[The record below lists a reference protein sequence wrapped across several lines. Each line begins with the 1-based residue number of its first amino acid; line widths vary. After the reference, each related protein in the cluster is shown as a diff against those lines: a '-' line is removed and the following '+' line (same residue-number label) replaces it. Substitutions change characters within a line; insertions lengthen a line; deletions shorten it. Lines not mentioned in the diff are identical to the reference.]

1 MRKKF
6 IPLSL
11 ALCLTL
17 SGCGGNVV
25 LERSY
30 SVSTPHS
37 EVYWENEGADTLRAD
52 SYQDLVNA
60 LLLLLGE
67 HSEEGVVRIYSE
79 EDAAA
84 MAEQACKEVQEETAL
99 GAYLLDYISYT
110 DTQERAYY
118 EMHVRLGYR
127 RTAEEQ
133 AGIVTAT
140 STEALPD
147 LLRLTAREGSLSRI
161 AVRFTYF
168 TADRDGIR
176 DMVYDINS
184 PGESTRII
192 SKLMQWT
199 DDRQVHIHTIL
210 HQNKG
215 DENARGHIGTEIN
228 NKSETVLRVE
238 KDKNEDLISTVEAV
252 YIRDVSFPSF
262 AFRINSEALPEIISD
277 YEPTPDS
284 RGNEAWDPY
293 HDISEDTHR
302 SALDS
307 VFTTPEKML
316 RHGELMDALR
326 EAYGNEDIE
335 LSDYKLKILITFLR
349 NKRMIEQVDKGKKKG
364 NPYRY
369 LHDFYY

>member
-1 MRKKF
+1 MKKR
-6 IPLSL
+6 ILL
-11 ALCLTL
+11 LAAALCLL
-17 SGCGGNVV
+17 CSGCGGGL
-25 LERSY
+25 LEREWS
-30 SVSTPHS
+30 SVTPHS
-37 EVYWENEGADTLRAD
+37 AGYWENGDKDTLRAD

-118 EMHVRLGYR
+118 EMHVHLGYR

-176 DMVYDINS
+176 DMVRSVQEEVDTGFTEPWQVNFYPD
-184 PGESTRII
+184 
-192 SKLMQWT
+192 T
-199 DDRQVHIHTIL
+199 DDVGI
-210 HQNKG
+210 
-215 DENARGHIGTEIN
+215 
-228 NKSETVLRVE
+228 VE
-238 KDKNEDLISTVEAV
+238 VV
-252 YIRDVSFPSF
+252 
-262 AFRINSEALPEIISD
+262 
-277 YEPTPDS
+277 
-284 RGNEAWDPY
+284 
-293 HDISEDTHR
+293 
-302 SALDS
+302 
-307 VFTTPEKML
+307 
-316 RHGELMDALR
+316 LR
-326 EAYGNEDIE
+326 EA
-335 LSDYKLKILITFLR
+335 
-349 NKRMIEQVDKGKKKG
+349 
-364 NPYRY
+364 
-369 LHDFYY
+369 

>member
-1 MRKKF
+1 MKKR
-6 IPLSL
+6 ILL
-11 ALCLTL
+11 LAAALCLL
-17 SGCGGNVV
+17 CSGCGGGL
-25 LERSY
+25 LEREWS
-30 SVSTPHS
+30 SVTPHS
-37 EVYWENEGADTLRAD
+37 AGYWENGDKDTLRAD

-84 MAEQACKEVQEETAL
+84 MAEQACKEAQEETAL

-176 DMVYDINS
+176 DMVRSVQEEVD
-184 PGESTRII
+184 PGFTEPW
-192 SKLMQWT
+192 QVNFYPDT
-199 DDRQVHIHTIL
+199 DDVGI
-210 HQNKG
+210 
-215 DENARGHIGTEIN
+215 
-228 NKSETVLRVE
+228 VE
-238 KDKNEDLISTVEAV
+238 VV
-252 YIRDVSFPSF
+252 
-262 AFRINSEALPEIISD
+262 
-277 YEPTPDS
+277 
-284 RGNEAWDPY
+284 
-293 HDISEDTHR
+293 
-302 SALDS
+302 
-307 VFTTPEKML
+307 
-316 RHGELMDALR
+316 LR
-326 EAYGNEDIE
+326 EA
-335 LSDYKLKILITFLR
+335 
-349 NKRMIEQVDKGKKKG
+349 
-364 NPYRY
+364 
-369 LHDFYY
+369 

>member
-1 MRKKF
+1 MKKR
-6 IPLSL
+6 ILL
-11 ALCLTL
+11 LAAALCLL
-17 SGCGGNVV
+17 CSGCGGGL
-25 LERSY
+25 LERERS
-30 SVSTPHS
+30 SVTPHS
-37 EVYWENEGADTLRAD
+37 AGYWENGDKDTLRAD

-79 EDAAA
+79 DDAAA

-176 DMVYDINS
+176 DMVRSVQEEVDTGFTEPWQVNFYPD
-184 PGESTRII
+184 
-192 SKLMQWT
+192 T
-199 DDRQVHIHTIL
+199 DDVGI
-210 HQNKG
+210 
-215 DENARGHIGTEIN
+215 
-228 NKSETVLRVE
+228 VE
-238 KDKNEDLISTVEAV
+238 VV
-252 YIRDVSFPSF
+252 
-262 AFRINSEALPEIISD
+262 
-277 YEPTPDS
+277 
-284 RGNEAWDPY
+284 
-293 HDISEDTHR
+293 
-302 SALDS
+302 
-307 VFTTPEKML
+307 
-316 RHGELMDALR
+316 LR
-326 EAYGNEDIE
+326 EA
-335 LSDYKLKILITFLR
+335 
-349 NKRMIEQVDKGKKKG
+349 
-364 NPYRY
+364 
-369 LHDFYY
+369 

>member
-1 MRKKF
+1 MTLSQMGLFESLGKHNKMFSHWNVPDGMNAAEVLKNASTCDNYLLSANGLAETGEIINIDGTGNRVSSSLYGHKRVWFVVGSNKIAPTYDEALWRARNIAAARPRSCSSTSRLATEKERFRPKGGSAVRKKF

-30 SVSTPHS
+30 SVSAPHS

-147 LLRLTAREGSLSRI
+147 LLRLTAREGALSRI

-176 DMVYDINS
+176 DMVRSVQEEVD
-184 PGESTRII
+184 PGFTEPW
-192 SKLMQWT
+192 QVNFYPDT
-199 DDRQVHIHTIL
+199 DDVGI
-210 HQNKG
+210 
-215 DENARGHIGTEIN
+215 
-228 NKSETVLRVE
+228 VE
-238 KDKNEDLISTVEAV
+238 VV
-252 YIRDVSFPSF
+252 
-262 AFRINSEALPEIISD
+262 
-277 YEPTPDS
+277 
-284 RGNEAWDPY
+284 
-293 HDISEDTHR
+293 
-302 SALDS
+302 
-307 VFTTPEKML
+307 
-316 RHGELMDALR
+316 LR
-326 EAYGNEDIE
+326 EA
-335 LSDYKLKILITFLR
+335 
-349 NKRMIEQVDKGKKKG
+349 
-364 NPYRY
+364 
-369 LHDFYY
+369 

>member
-6 IPLSL
+6 IPLTL

-17 SGCGGNVV
+17 AGCGNIV

-30 SVSTPHS
+30 SVSAPHS

-79 EDAAA
+79 DDAAA

-133 AGIVTAT
+133 AAIITAT

-147 LLRLTAREGSLSRI
+147 LLRLTAEEGTVKRV
-161 AVRFTYF
+161 AVRFGYF
-168 TADRDGIR
+168 TTDRDGLR
-176 DMVYDINS
+176 EMVRAVQAEVE
-184 PGESTRII
+184 PGFE
-192 SKLMQWT
+192 QPWQVYFYPDT
-199 DDRQVHIHTIL
+199 DDVGIV
-210 HQNKG
+210 
-215 DENARGHIGTEIN
+215 EV
-228 NKSETVLRVE
+228 VLREV
-238 KDKNEDLISTVEAV
+238 
-252 YIRDVSFPSF
+252 
-262 AFRINSEALPEIISD
+262 
-277 YEPTPDS
+277 
-284 RGNEAWDPY
+284 
-293 HDISEDTHR
+293 
-302 SALDS
+302 
-307 VFTTPEKML
+307 
-316 RHGELMDALR
+316 
-326 EAYGNEDIE
+326 
-335 LSDYKLKILITFLR
+335 
-349 NKRMIEQVDKGKKKG
+349 
-364 NPYRY
+364 
-369 LHDFYY
+369 

>member
-147 LLRLTAREGSLSRI
+147 LLRLTARKRVLREEEHADTVFSLS
-161 AVRFTYF
+161 
-168 TADRDGIR
+168 ADIHAQSLCDSCKKFVG
-176 DMVYDINS
+176 DLGQN
-184 PGESTRII
+184 
-192 SKLMQWT
+192 T
-199 DDRQVHIHTIL
+199 D
-210 HQNKG
+210 
-215 DENARGHIGTEIN
+215 
-228 NKSETVLRVE
+228 TVTGL
-238 KDKNEDLISTVEAV
+238 
-252 YIRDVSFPSF
+252 
-262 AFRINSEALPEIISD
+262 AFRILTGSVLQILYDLQCILHGRAALLSVNIDTGSD
-277 YEPTPDS
+277 T
-284 RGNEAWDPY
+284 AV
-293 HDISEDTHR
+293 I
-302 SALDS
+302 
-307 VFTTPEKML
+307 ML
-316 RHGELMDALR
+316 KFFP
-326 EAYGNEDIE
+326 I
-335 LSDYKLKILITFLR
+335 
-349 NKRMIEQVDKGKKKG
+349 
-364 NPYRY
+364 
-369 LHDFYY
+369 

>member
-30 SVSTPHS
+30 SVSTP
-37 EVYWENEGADTLRAD
+37 
-52 SYQDLVNA
+52 
-60 LLLLLGE
+60 

-147 LLRLTAREGSLSRI
+147 LLRLTAREGALSRI

-168 TADRDGIR
+168 TADRDGIS
-176 DMVYDINS
+176 DMVRSVQEEVD
-184 PGESTRII
+184 PG
-192 SKLMQWT
+192 
-199 DDRQVHIHTIL
+199 
-210 HQNKG
+210 
-215 DENARGHIGTEIN
+215 
-228 NKSETVLRVE
+228 
-238 KDKNEDLISTVEAV
+238 
-252 YIRDVSFPSF
+252 
-262 AFRINSEALPEIISD
+262 
-277 YEPTPDS
+277 
-284 RGNEAWDPY
+284 
-293 HDISEDTHR
+293 
-302 SALDS
+302 
-307 VFTTPEKML
+307 FT
-316 RHGELMDALR
+316 
-326 EAYGNEDIE
+326 
-335 LSDYKLKILITFLR
+335 
-349 NKRMIEQVDKGKKKG
+349 
-364 NPYRY
+364 
-369 LHDFYY
+369 

>member
-147 LLRLTAREGSLSRI
+147 LLR
-161 AVRFTYF
+161 FTYF

-176 DMVYDINS
+176 DMVRSVQEEVDTGFTEPWQVNFYPD
-184 PGESTRII
+184 
-192 SKLMQWT
+192 T
-199 DDRQVHIHTIL
+199 DDVGI
-210 HQNKG
+210 
-215 DENARGHIGTEIN
+215 
-228 NKSETVLRVE
+228 VE
-238 KDKNEDLISTVEAV
+238 VV
-252 YIRDVSFPSF
+252 
-262 AFRINSEALPEIISD
+262 
-277 YEPTPDS
+277 
-284 RGNEAWDPY
+284 
-293 HDISEDTHR
+293 
-302 SALDS
+302 
-307 VFTTPEKML
+307 
-316 RHGELMDALR
+316 LR
-326 EAYGNEDIE
+326 EA
-335 LSDYKLKILITFLR
+335 
-349 NKRMIEQVDKGKKKG
+349 
-364 NPYRY
+364 
-369 LHDFYY
+369 